1 MCRPQRIAENE
12 LFDITGRPRVPNKM
26 TSTTTT
32 TMSTF
37 KNPENICE
45 NCCEDKAVKDEDGDL
60 LCTCD
65 LCEDCGDEVGWVHI
79 IVHSFGC
86 VGLCTRCSLKNGP
99 HCPRT
104 HSNHE
109 HDPCEFCVS
118 AYKQQDDED
127 EDEGEE
133 AQERERQ
140 HAKDYDTDG
149 STTEEDE

>member
-1 MCRPQRIAENE
+1 
-12 LFDITGRPRVPNKM
+12 
-26 TSTTTT
+26 
-32 TMSTF
+32 MSTF

-45 NCCEDKAVKDEDGDL
+45 NCCEDKAVKGEDGDL

-65 LCEDCGDEVGWVHI
+65 LCEDCGDEVGWAHI

-109 HDPCEFCVS
+109 HDPCEFCVA
-118 AYKQQDDED
+118 AYKQQDDDEDDDDDSED
-127 EDEGEE
+127 EA

-149 STTEEDE
+149 STTDEDE